1 MNLLQ
6 MSRLYHSR
14 PSKILGIDDEY
25 TAYCLDEACAF
36 IISKIDNETMSTKL
50 VKNNQAKKKESKKV
64 EKKRTRMLPS
74 EIYKKYEQ

>member
-1 MNLLQ
+1 

-25 TAYCLDEACAF
+25 VAYCLDEACAL
-36 IISKIDNETMSTKL
+36 IISKIDSDEKP
-50 VKNNQAKKKESKKV
+50 KFDKKEKKKENGKV

-74 EIYKKYEQ
+74 EIYKKYEQQ

>member
-1 MNLLQ
+1 
-6 MSRLYHSR
+6 MSRLYHSQ

-25 TAYCLDEACAF
+25 TSYCLDEACAL
-36 IISKIDNETMSTKL
+36 IISKIDNDEEPNFNK
-50 VKNNQAKKKESKKV
+50 KEKKKESKKV

>member
-1 MNLLQ
+1 

-14 PSKILGIDDEY
+14 PSKIHGIDDEY
-25 TAYCLDEACAF
+25 TAYCLDEACAL
-36 IISKIDNETMSTKL
+36 IISKIDNDEEPKFN
-50 VKNNQAKKKESKKV
+50 KKEKKKESKKI

>member
-1 MNLLQ
+1 

-25 TAYCLDEACAF
+25 TAYCLDEACAL
-36 IISKIDNETMSTKL
+36 IISRIDDGEKP
-50 VKNNQAKKKESKKV
+50 KFDKKEKKKESKNV

>member
-1 MNLLQ
+1 

-14 PSKILGIDDEY
+14 PSEILGIDDEY
-25 TAYCLDEACAF
+25 TAYCLDEACAL
-36 IISKIDNETMSTKL
+36 IISKIDNDEEPNFNK
-50 VKNNQAKKKESKKV
+50 KEKKKESKKV

>member
-1 MNLLQ
+1 
-6 MSRLYHSR
+6 MSRLYHSL

-25 TAYCLDEACAF
+25 TAYCLDEACAL
-36 IISKIDNETMSTKL
+36 IISKIDNDEEPKFN
-50 VKNNQAKKKESKKV
+50 KKDKKKESKKI

>member
-1 MNLLQ
+1 

-25 TAYCLDEACAF
+25 TAYCLDEACAL
-36 IISKIDNETMSTKL
+36 IISKIDNDEEPKFD
-50 VKNNQAKKKESKKV
+50 KKKKKKESKKV

>member
-1 MNLLQ
+1 

-14 PSKILGIDDEY
+14 PSEILGIDDEY
-25 TAYCLDEACAF
+25 TAYCLDEACAL
-36 IISKIDNETMSTKL
+36 IVSKIDNDEKP
-50 VKNNQAKKKESKKV
+50 KFNKKEKKKESKKV

>member
-1 MNLLQ
+1 

-25 TAYCLDEACAF
+25 TAYCLDEACAL
-36 IISKIDNETMSTKL
+36 IISKIDNDEEPKFN
-50 VKNNQAKKKESKKV
+50 KKEKKKEKKKESKKV

>member
-1 MNLLQ
+1 
-6 MSRLYHSR
+6 MSRIKHSR

-36 IISKIDNETMSTKL
+36 IISKIDNDEKP
-50 VKNNQAKKKESKKV
+50 KFDKKEKKKESKKV
-64 EKKRTRMLPS
+64 ENKRTRMLPS

>member
-1 MNLLQ
+1 
-6 MSRLYHSR
+6 MSRLYHSQ

-25 TAYCLDEACAF
+25 TAYCLDEACAL
-36 IISKIDNETMSTKL
+36 IISKIDNDEESKL
-50 VKNNQAKKKESKKV
+50 NQKENKKERKKV

>member
-1 MNLLQ
+1 

-25 TAYCLDEACAF
+25 TAYCLEEACAW
-36 IISKIDNETMSTKL
+36 IISKIDDDEKPNFDK
-50 VKNNQAKKKESKKV
+50 KDKKKENKKV